1 MVTQEKTPTTP
12 CRSGYYSPLVHSSLG
27 CCHPAA
33 STQVD
38 ASTSPF
44 GANNHDGSNDA
55 STPLSPLKSSQLNSN
70 NRKRRGRPKGKS
82 DKYADLPKRGPG
94 RRRSISGANTNHAN
108 QHQFRSSPVD
118 ADIPSVGSPLARKR
132 KFPYEQKCTGVFGG
146 NSGAALYGVGRAL
159 VANGSK
165 LIEWSKEED
174 GGASSFS
181 SSDFA
186 KSTLLLQPFNG
197 MNVSRADASER

>member
-1 MVTQEKTPTTP
+1 MVGMW
-12 CRSGYYSPLVHSSLG
+12 RGAPL
-27 CCHPAA
+27 
-33 STQVD
+33 D
-38 ASTSPF
+38 ASTSLF
-44 GANNHDGSNDA
+44 DANNHDGSNDA
-55 STPLSPLKSSQLNSN
+55 STPFSPLKSSQLNSN
-70 NRKRRGRPKGKS
+70 NRKRRGRPTGKS
-82 DKYADLPKRGPG
+82 KKYDDLPKREPG
-94 RRRSISGANTNHAN
+94 RRRSISDANTNRAN
-108 QHQFRSSPVD
+108 QRQFRLSPID
-118 ADIPSVGSPLARKR
+118 EDIPSVGSPLARKR

-159 VANGSK
+159 VANNSK